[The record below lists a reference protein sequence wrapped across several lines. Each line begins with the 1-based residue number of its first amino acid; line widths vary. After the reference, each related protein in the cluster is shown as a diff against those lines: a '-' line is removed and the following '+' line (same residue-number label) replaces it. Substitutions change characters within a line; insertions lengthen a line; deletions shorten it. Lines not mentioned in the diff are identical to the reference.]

1 MKKVVLMNKDKILI
15 AWRLLYV
22 TYGTMFIV
30 AGLDKYFHYL
40 VDWNIYLNH
49 HIPMYLNLSPEIFMY
64 FTGVIDIAIGL
75 IVFIKPQ
82 IGGYIAALWL
92 TIISIA
98 VISMGTHS
106 HEGYAHVM
114 THYDIALRD
123 LVLAV
128 GAYVLAVLS
137 QMPNQPMEHD

>member
-1 MKKVVLMNKDKILI
+1 MNKDKILI

-22 TYGTMFIV
+22 TYGLMFII

-49 HIPMYLNLSPEIFMY
+49 AIPMYLNLSPEIFMY

-75 IVFIKPQ
+75 LVFIKPQ

-92 TIISIA
+92 IIISIA

-106 HEGYAHVM
+106 HEGYVHVM

-123 LVLAV
+123 LALAV
-128 GAYVLAVLS
+128 GAYVITLLS
-137 QMPNQPMEHD
+137 QMLQQRTQQKKEK

>member
-1 MKKVVLMNKDKILI
+1 MNKDKIVI
-15 AWRLLYV
+15 AWRLLYI
-22 TYGTMFIV
+22 TYGVMFII

-49 HIPMYLNLSPEIFMY
+49 VIPMYLNLSPEKFMHIA
-64 FTGVIDIAIGL
+64 GVIDIIIGL
-75 IVFIKPQ
+75 LVFIKPQ
-82 IGGYIAALWL
+82 IGGYVAALWL
-92 TIISIA
+92 VIISIA

-128 GAYVLAVLS
+128 GAYVLALLS
-137 QMPNQPMEHD
+137 QVLNKPTQHNQ